1 MQEPEPHSS
10 QDPHEEIELLR
21 EKLRRLE
28 AEHAEVQQ
36 ALFDHY
42 EWTREKTKA
51 FGEELRSL
59 RNISLEYQLL
69 DFLRG
74 IYQRTT
80 GLPRRTLEEEVEKVK
95 ISLVAIPGKNDPN
108 RDEWLRS
115 FLRQTH
121 ANFDLTVVLSASDP
135 EVSQDIL
142 DHTNVRVVR
151 ADDTYSDAIRA
162 NIGLCWASGDIHGF
176 VVSGYWPY
184 ERSIENV
191 ARFFTDRADSQ
202 VMAPLDFSIVQGLF
216 AATEVPGHSD
226 FLAVWNDYA
235 ARHGSLFFR
244 PKAYKKLGRII
255 YEVGEPWILATLL
268 QLAWYFTIGRPDSL
282 IFVNGS
288 TDNSELRSA
297 RESINRE
304 ARDRFYVRNT
314 FGDYEK
320 PIWYFP
326 FPHTTRGVRLARR
339 AIDQVLLRIRG
350 WILQP
355 IRSGF
360 LSLRA
365 RLTSRAIPHLFPI
378 AATGSDFGASDKID
392 LSGVERCP
400 LTERLPDRLLFSLQP
415 FGEKSLADVFYSTE
429 TSVAIISRG
438 RPEEEDFPGG
448 LESGLNASRE
458 LDELDWRFV
467 RPIVLEPPVA
477 ADGQP
482 VDPIEK
488 GDAIPMALDKVVAEV
503 LDGEKISD
511 ALWIGDSRFSPSAGS
526 LVDFSEK
533 RLWNDCPGLLS
544 ADLAA
549 LRESNILAG
558 RTTETGFNLIHLAG
572 VIHFCRQ
579 PRRLLRFLAFALR
592 YQRYLLI
599 STPNLDSSELRQ
611 FGPAW
616 CHWEPG
622 LTRFVY
628 GVNSLRGLM
637 RHCGFEE
644 KKLVTFSHPAWKLA
658 SHRNVANGIPTQGD
672 SSQAGFASLARQHR
686 KARTRGDSLR
696 LQGDYL
702 IGLFARRV

>member
-10 QDPHEEIELLR
+10 QDPHEEIDLLR

-36 ALFDHY
+36 KLFDQY
-42 EWTREKTKA
+42 EWTREKAKA

-59 RNISLEYQLL
+59 RNISLEYQVL

-74 IYQRTT
+74 VYQRTT
-80 GLPRRTLEEEVEKVK
+80 GLPRKTLEEEVEKVK
-95 ISLVAIPGKNDPN
+95 VSLVAIPGKNDPN

-135 EVSQDIL
+135 DVSQDIL
-142 DHTNVRVVR
+142 DHANVKVVR
-151 ADDTYSDAIRA
+151 AEDSYSDAIRA

-191 ARFFTDRADSQ
+191 ARFFTDHADCQ
-202 VMAPLDFSIVQGLF
+202 VIAPLDFSILQGLF

-226 FLAVWNDYA
+226 FLAVWNDHA

-268 QLAWYFTIGRPDSL
+268 QLAWHFTIGRPESL

-297 RESINRE
+297 RESISRE

-326 FPHTTRGVRLARR
+326 LPHTTRGVRLARR

-355 IRSGF
+355 IRSGL

-365 RLTSRAIPHLFPI
+365 RLTSRAIPHLFPT
-378 AATGSDFGASDKID
+378 AATGLDFGASDKID
-392 LSGVERCP
+392 LSGVDRCP
-400 LTERLPDRLLFSLQP
+400 LTERLPDRLLFSLRS
-415 FGEKSLADVFYSTE
+415 FGEKSLTDVFYSTE
-429 TSVAIISRG
+429 TSVAIISSG
-438 RPEEEDFPGG
+438 RPGAENSLGG
-448 LESGLNASRE
+448 LESGPNACRE
-458 LDELDWRFV
+458 LNEFNWHFV
-467 RPIVLEPPVA
+467 RPIALEPLTA
-477 ADGQP
+477 AGGQP

-488 GDAIPMALDKVVAEV
+488 GDAIPTALDKVVAEV

-511 ALWIGDSRFSPSAGS
+511 ALWIGDSWFSPSAS
-526 LVDFSEK
+526 SPVDFSEK
-533 RLWNDCPGLLS
+533 RLWNDYPGMLS
-544 ADLAA
+544 AGLGA
-549 LRESNILAG
+549 LRESNILGG
-558 RTTETGFNLIHLAG
+558 RTTDTGFDLIHLAG

-579 PRRLLRFLAFALR
+579 PRHLLRFLAFALR
-592 YQRYLLI
+592 YRRYLLI

-628 GVNSLRGLM
+628 GVKSLRELM
-637 RHCGFEE
+637 HHCGFEE
-644 KKLVTFSHPAWKLA
+644 KKLVTFSHPLWQLA
-658 SHRNVANGIPTQGD
+658 SRKNVANGLPTRAD
-672 SSQAGFASLARQHR
+672 SSQAGFASLASQHR
-686 KARTRGDSLR
+686 KARMRRDSLR

-702 IGLFARRV
+702 IGLFARRL